1 MIKVIKFSKNGCRPC
16 SILSNVLTEVDFF
29 SNNAELVEINISD
42 QPEYIEQYDLSS
54 VPVLVFEK
62 EGKEVARINGS
73 TDADTI
79 IEVLRSLY

>member
-1 MIKVIKFSKNGCRPC
+1 MINVIKFSKNGCRPC
-16 SILSNVLTEVDFF
+16 SILSRVLTEVDFF
-29 SNNAELVEINISD
+29 SNNAELVEINVSEK
-42 QPEYIEQYDLSS
+42 PEYIEQYDLSS

-62 EGKEVARINGS
+62 EGKEVDRINGS

>member
-16 SILSNVLTEVDFF
+16 ATLSNVLHEVDFHH
-29 SNNAELVEINISD
+29 NNAFLVEINVSLF
-42 QPEYIEQYDLSS
+42 PELIEKYNLSS

-62 EGKEVARINGS
+62 DGKEVSRINGL

-79 IEVLRSLY
+79 IDMLRSL